1 MPGGTH
7 LACLRSLCSPKE
19 STVRACPLP
28 IESREEPIM
37 DFILQAFGYV
47 FVYVFIKPFFFV
59 CQAVAG
65 ILLPTQTPRLLRAKK
80 RAALL
85 LLLGVVAVSASFV
98 MPYLGLD
105 QWTCWFT
112 FLVGFTSLAIASA
125 IGHHIEKEVAGETC
139 ELDATDEP
147 GSTDDFAE

>member
-1 MPGGTH
+1 
-7 LACLRSLCSPKE
+7 
-19 STVRACPLP
+19 
-28 IESREEPIM
+28 M
-37 DFILQAFGYV
+37 DFILQVFGYV

-59 CQAVAG
+59 CQALAG
-65 ILLPTQTPRLLRAKK
+65 ILLPTRIPRLLRAKK
-80 RAALL
+80 LAGLL

-112 FLVGFTSLAIASA
+112 FLVGFTALAIASA
-125 IGHHIEKEVAGETC
+125 IGHHIEKEVTGESC
-139 ELDATDEP
+139 ELGATDEP